1 MNQTEQ
7 AHYFASLH
15 QKGTPMTLYNIWD
28 SGSAAALEEAGAD
41 ALATGSWSLAA
52 AQGYPDGEALPF
64 DNLLETV
71 HRIIAN
77 TNKPLSVDFESGFSE
92 DPSVLQDNFRALI
105 ETGVIG
111 VNFEDQMIQAG
122 GIRPTTDQAARIAL
136 LRQSAADMGIPVFI
150 NARTDFFLQEADAS
164 KHAALLD
171 PVLERAEAYK
181 QAGADG
187 LFVPGLQSPDLIEA
201 VCKHTDLPVNIMIM
215 DGMPPLEELARL
227 GIARA
232 SFGPLPYL
240 RLMAT
245 LQDQYRAFTGTA

>member
-1 MNQTEQ
+1 MNQAEQ
-7 AHYFASLH
+7 ARTFASLH
-15 QKGTPMTLYNIWD
+15 QKGSPLTLYNIWD
-28 SGSAAALEEAGAD
+28 AGSAAALEDAGAT

-64 DNLLETV
+64 DSLLKTID
-71 HRIIAN
+71 RIASN
-77 TNKPLSVDFESGFSE
+77 TEKPLSVDFESGFSE
-92 DPSVLQDNFRALI
+92 DPAALQANFQALI
-105 ETGVIG
+105 KTGVIG
-111 VNFEDQMIQAG
+111 VNFEDQLIRAG
-122 GIRPTTDQAARIAL
+122 GIRPTEEQAERISL
-136 LRQSAADMGIPVFI
+136 LRLCAVEMEIPVFI
-150 NARTDFFLQEADAS
+150 NARTDFFLQEADQE

-201 VCKHTDLPVNIMIM
+201 ICKCTDLPVNIMIM
-215 DGMPPLEELARL
+215 EGMPPLQELATL

-240 RLMAT
+240 RLIAA
-245 LQDQYRAFTGTA
+245 LRDHYRSITGAA